1 MARPLDDGWRVNQS
15 QQFDELMICRLDE
28 GRKVVEPCS
37 IIIFGASGD
46 LTARKLI
53 PALYHLCKEK
63 QMPAGLPHHRLGA
76 AREDG
81 CVLARRAAVGA
92 GPVLAHQTGGR
103 RRSGRSS
110 RSTSSYCQGDLD
122 AAAAY
127 EALEKT
133 ARRVRQR
140 AAAPEPA
147 LLSGHLAQPVWPGGR
162 AGASRRAAAE
172 GRRATAGS
180 GWWSKSP
187 SATIWNRRAS

>member
-1 MARPLDDGWRVNQS
+1 MVCRVNQS
-15 QQFDELMICRLDE
+15 QQFDELMICRLDA

-63 QMPAGLPHHRLGA
+63 QMPAGLSHHRLGP
-76 AREDG
+76 AREDR
-81 CVLARRAAVGA
+81 CVVARRAAVGA

-103 RRSGRSS
+103 AGLAGVLAAHLLLPGRHGRRRGLR
-110 RSTSSYCQGDLD
+110 GAGE
-122 AAAAY
+122 AAC
-127 EALEKT
+127 
-133 ARRVRQR
+133 RVRQR

-147 LLSGHLAQPVWPGGR
+147 VLSGHLAQPVRRGGR
-162 AGASRRAAAE
+162 AGASRRACC
-172 GRRATAGS
+172 RRTGAMAGS